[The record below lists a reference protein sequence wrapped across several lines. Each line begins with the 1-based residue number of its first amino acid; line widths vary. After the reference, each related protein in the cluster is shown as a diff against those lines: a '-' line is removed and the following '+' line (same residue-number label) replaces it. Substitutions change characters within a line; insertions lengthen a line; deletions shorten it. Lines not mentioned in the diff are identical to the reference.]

1 MALTPTLNELTFS
14 VLNTVRARTNI
25 SELISLEQI
34 KFLVK
39 SVRAQLIKQDANK
52 GYTPDSYIIQDLGC
66 VALTQ
71 VDPAECCDV
80 QVGCTILRT
89 DKPIPSVIEL
99 HHQQLLTRVG
109 SVDKTQPSFDFIPY
123 ERVPYEQ
130 YNKFTRNRIKAYLMN
145 NGGYMYFIVPND
157 KTKLLKYVN
166 IQGVFED
173 PEQVAVF
180 SPCSGSLASACYTD
194 DTPFPVK
201 EWMVPTIIEMVVKL
215 FIRPEAAAATDS
227 TSNNKLDTEPPLAAQ
242 QV

>member
-14 VLNTVRARTNI
+14 VLNTVRARTNV

-66 VALTQ
+66 VPLTL

-80 QVGCTILRT
+80 SVGCTILKT
-89 DKPIPSVIEL
+89 EKAIPSIIEL

-109 SVDKTQPSFDFIPY
+109 SVDKTQAPFDVIPY

-130 YNKFTRNRIKAYLMN
+130 YNKFTRNRIKAYMMN
-145 NGGYMYFIVPND
+145 NGGYMYFVVPND

-180 SPCSGSLASACYTD
+180 SPCGSTTAACYTD
-194 DTPFPVK
+194 DTPFPIK
-201 EWMVPTIIEMVVKL
+201 EWMVPTIIDMVVKL
-215 FIRPEAAAATDS
+215 FIRPESMVATDH
-227 TSNNKLDTEPPLAAQ
+227 TNNGKLDTDPPLAAQ